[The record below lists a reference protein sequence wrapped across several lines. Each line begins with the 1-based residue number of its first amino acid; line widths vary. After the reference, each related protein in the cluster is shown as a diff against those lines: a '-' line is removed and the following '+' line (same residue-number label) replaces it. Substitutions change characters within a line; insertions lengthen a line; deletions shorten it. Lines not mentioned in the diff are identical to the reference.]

1 MSSIK
6 DSLIELIEGA
16 GKDYVKDLESLTTDH
31 LTASLGGAARKGA
44 DFSYEVAVVNKR
56 VAARLRGDDPGPWPF
71 EAWATAPAEYATQE
85 ALIDL
90 VNSSVTEVTQAL
102 AGVSDEDL
110 FAPLKIGESET
121 SRFKL
126 ASMVLI
132 HLSYHDGQLNFIQS
146 LNGDGEIHWV

>member
-1 MSSIK
+1 MSSFR

-44 DFSYEVAVVNKR
+44 DFSYEVAIVNQR

-71 EAWATAPAEYATQE
+71 EAWATVPEEHASQE

-90 VNSSVTEVTQAL
+90 VSKSVSEVTEAL
-102 AGVSDEDL
+102 ASLSDEEL
-110 FAPLKIGESET
+110 IAPVMIGENET
-121 SRFKL
+121 SRYKL
-126 ASMVLI
+126 ASVVLI
-132 HLSYHDGQLNFIQS
+132 HLSYHDGQLNYIQS
-146 LNGDGEIHWV
+146 LNGDAEIHWV